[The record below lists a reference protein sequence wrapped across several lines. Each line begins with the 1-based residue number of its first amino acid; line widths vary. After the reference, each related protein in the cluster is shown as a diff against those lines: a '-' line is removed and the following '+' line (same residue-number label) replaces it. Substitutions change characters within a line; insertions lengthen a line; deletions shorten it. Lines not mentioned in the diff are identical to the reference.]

1 MYIHS
6 LPYYII
12 IVTCMELTNTTT
24 TLLQYSDN
32 VEGSLLIISC
42 VEGYH
47 LAGGDM
53 MISSMCSNVSWSPNP
68 LNILCLPEGN
78 DLHHVYHTH
87 VIINFVLSLIGIP
100 TNSNSKDSGLTTT
113 VIMIG
118 VVCSL
123 LFLIVGVVLG
133 VVSVC
138 LILRVRGRLLVDSR
152 PTIPF
157 PSPLPLPAIN
167 EEVDVTGETSHDI
180 QLTSNESYT
189 SIRNLQKKK
198 IQTLPNAA
206 YGQVQM

>member
-12 IVTCMELTNTTT
+12 IVTCVELTNTTT

-53 MISSMCSNVSWSPNP
+53 MISSMCTNGSWSPNP
-68 LNILCLPEGN
+68 LNILCVPEGN
-78 DLHHVYHTH
+78 DFHHVYHTH
-87 VIINFVLSLIGIP
+87 IIINFVLSFLGIS
-100 TNSNSKDSGLTTT
+100 TNGNSKDSGLTTT
-113 VIMIG
+113 VIIG

-133 VVSVC
+133 VMSVY
-138 LILRVRGRLLVDSR
+138 LILRVRGKLSVDSR
-152 PTIPF
+152 PTFPF
-157 PSPLPLPAIN
+157 PSPLPLPAIY
-167 EEVDVTGETSHDI
+167 EEVDVTGETSYDI

-206 YGQVQM
+206 CGQVQM

>member
-1 MYIHS
+1 
-6 LPYYII
+6 
-12 IVTCMELTNTTT
+12 
-24 TLLQYSDN
+24 
-32 VEGSLLIISC
+32 
-42 VEGYH
+42 
-47 LAGGDM
+47 M
-53 MISSMCSNVSWSPNP
+53 MISSMCTNGSWSPNP

-87 VIINFVLSLIGIP
+87 VIINFVLSLIGIS
-100 TNSNSKDSGLTTT
+100 TNSNSTDSGLTTT
-113 VIMIG
+113 VIIG

-133 VVSVC
+133 VVSLY
-138 LILRVRGRLLVDSR
+138 LIVRVRGKLSVDSR
-152 PTIPF
+152 PTFPF
-157 PSPLPLPAIN
+157 PSPLPLPAIY

-180 QLTSNESYT
+180 QLTTNESST